1 MSEDDAYMVRTAE
14 RYTSNNKLAFD
25 PAFQELAMERYSWA
39 RRSHVGPEWGSAVE
53 RMKAYARL
61 LGEKM

>member
-14 RYTSNNKLAFD
+14 RYTSSNKLVFD

-39 RRSHVGPEWGSAVE
+39 RRSHFGPEWEDVVE
-53 RMKAYARL
+53 RMKAYTRL